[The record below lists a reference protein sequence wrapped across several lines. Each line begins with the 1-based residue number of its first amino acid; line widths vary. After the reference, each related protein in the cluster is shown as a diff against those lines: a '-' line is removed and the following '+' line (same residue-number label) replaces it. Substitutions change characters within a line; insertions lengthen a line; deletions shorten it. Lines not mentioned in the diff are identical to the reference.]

1 MTTSELIAI
10 LQARPPYERVIVNGY
25 EGGFHD
31 VKKPTSQDIK
41 LNVNTEWCCGPHD
54 VPNEYNNETADET
67 AFLIV

>member
-10 LQARPPYERVIVNGY
+10 LQTRPPSERVIVNGY

-31 VKKPTSQDIK
+31 IEKPVSQPIK
-41 LNVNTEWCCGPHD
+41 LNVNTECYYGPHD
-54 VPNEYNNETADET
+54 APQECNDETADET